1 MKILIHGAT
10 NGSNFGDCLFA
21 HIFYEVLNDY
31 GDVDFLRIPKF
42 GLCKYLKN
50 EIASYS
56 TKFSSYKEADCLV
69 YMSGGY
75 FGDTT
80 KNLRES
86 LIRYFRYFRVAK
98 HFIQEKKPIYICG
111 VGGGPVSNTF
121 LRKKMVEIMNA
132 AKFVSVRDTETAEY
146 FKAHGVRKEI
156 YVTTDSALSIWKR
169 DLPELDDSLKELVAD
184 KKNIF
189 FHVYGSNESNKELA
203 QKILPALNR
212 YIAEHPNEYRVFV
225 GSDNVTKHKISDLD
239 IYKDLCADKISVD
252 YSATWDFCAL
262 LKNMD
267 SAITVKLHVGI
278 VSSLFNKSVI
288 SFPKH
293 INKTK
298 RYYKQI
304 GYSERCKL
312 LRECCEEDVYDMI
325 SKYIDQP
332 MNIDLRLIEKSNIN
346 LHPFYND

>member
-21 HIFYEVLNDY
+21 HIFYEALNDY
-31 GDVDFLRIPKF
+31 GDVDFLRISKF
-42 GLCKYLKN
+42 GLCKYLEN
-50 EIASYS
+50 EIVSY
-56 TKFSSYKEADCLV
+56 TPKFRSYKDADCLV

-80 KNLRES
+80 NSWRES
-86 LIRYFRYFRVAK
+86 IKRYFRYFRVAK
-98 HFIQEKKPIYICG
+98 YFIQKKKPIYICG
-111 VGGGPVSNTF
+111 VGGGPVNNNF

-132 AKFVSVRDTETAEY
+132 AKYVSVRDTETAEY
-146 FKAHGVRKEI
+146 FKVHGVTNEI
-156 YVTTDSALSIWKR
+156 HVTTDSALSIGKR
-169 DLPELDDSLKELVAD
+169 NLPELDISLKELVAD
-184 KKNIF
+184 KRNIF

-203 QKILPALNR
+203 LKILPALNI
-212 YIAEHPNEYRVFV
+212 YISEHPNQYRVFV
-225 GSDNVTKHKISDLD
+225 GSDNVTKQKISDLD
-239 IYKDLCADKISVD
+239 IYKDLCADKVAVD
-252 YSATWDFCAL
+252 YSATWDFCSL

-278 VSSLFNKSVI
+278 VASLFNKSVI

-312 LRECCEEDVYDMI
+312 LRECQVDDVYKMI
-325 SKYIDQP
+325 NRFIDQP
-332 MNIDLRLIEKSNIN
+332 MSIDLHLIEKSNIN
-346 LHPFYND
+346 LHPFQQ